1 VLAMSDASGFQDDTP
16 FDLVA
21 ELLAPAAALEVL
33 RLNRCLGLQ
42 LGIEGEGW
50 RGACVRV
57 CMCPGGGGGGG
68 GDRKGGHP
76 PWRQQR
82 GCTPCSCHARLARHG
97 GTACTAPRC
106 CLVIGPPNKNLISGA
121 DVASLLR
128 GKPRFRKLEFS
139 VEMLSDPRDLQE
151 LRTRFPHV
159 TFKAVD

>member
-57 CMCPGGGGGGG
+57 CMCPGGGGGGTG
-68 GDRKGGHP
+68 KAA
-76 PWRQQR
+76 
-82 GCTPCSCHARLARHG
+82 TRHG
-97 GTACTAPRC
+97 VSSEGAPHAAAT
-106 CLVIGPPNKNLISGA
+106 LVWRGMAAQPALHQDAASSLAPLI
-121 DVASLLR
+121 
-128 GKPRFRKLEFS
+128 
-139 VEMLSDPRDLQE
+139 
-151 LRTRFPHV
+151 RT
-159 TFKAVD
+159 